1 MVNLSRLEEKIMSAK
16 ITKDKMDFISDQIK
30 KRENLK
36 VEVQKMKKECLVEKK
51 LFETQVES
59 LEKKYKKLSDKENS
73 ELFNEIDKNYQIEY
87 EKLLLKKMNLF
98 EQNKIINLL
107 TRKIQVQ
114 LELIQYQK
122 RFQELY
128 DQVNRV
134 SEKSRTLLS
143 EINCREE
150 IKKLLNQKVRF
161 LFNQA

>member
-1 MVNLSRLEEKIMSAK
+1 
-16 ITKDKMDFISDQIK
+16 
-30 KRENLK
+30 
-36 VEVQKMKKECLVEKK
+36 
-51 LFETQVES
+51 
-59 LEKKYKKLSDKENS
+59 
-73 ELFNEIDKNYQIEY
+73 
-87 EKLLLKKMNLF
+87 MNLF

-107 TRKIQVQ
+107 TRKIQVHPSK

-150 IKKLLNQKVRF
+150 TSSNQYNNRTS
-161 LFNQA
+161 